1 MAYWC
6 ISLLFFLLGTQ
17 FSYHVHTSFPYTNVY
32 PQIPCVQLH
41 ETSEGKNHQ
50 PTLFLSLL
58 LLFRTCV
65 ANLTLT
71 WAHNMLRA
79 FHFMRWR
86 RLWSGKNN
94 FFCQNTST
102 FPPWKSIDQHLSLL
116 FFLTNKARN
125 EMPIVTLNWT
135 IGTISKVFAAI
146 QEWHIFCRFQLRFQ

>member
-79 FHFMRWR
+79 FHFMGWW
-86 RLWSGKNN
+86 RLWAEENN
-94 FFCQNTST
+94 FLSKYINFSPLKINRST
-102 FPPWKSIDQHLSLL
+102 P
-116 FFLTNKARN
+116 FLIVWQIRQKN
-125 EMPIVTLNWT
+125 EMPIVTLNWRYR
-135 IGTISKVFAAI
+135 IQKKKEYLLRSKNG
-146 QEWHIFCRFQLRFQ
+146 IFSVDFYFY